1 MPTSTISHRVKQ
13 KLGILHPDAPC
24 GLRVGPP
31 SFASPG
37 ANLLEEHGLD
47 GSGEA
52 GRCLSP
58 LDVRVAFMCESGLSW
73 VFYQHERFSHC
84 EIVAVRDDLR
94 GRGCRAP
101 AMPLPHRNRSIP
113 FNLMRMGAPKLLVC
127 LVSQLHRRFFGASV
141 MPNQERSRGH

>member
-1 MPTSTISHRVKQ
+1 MRHVVYV
-13 KLGILHPDAPC
+13 LGPQASRRQAPIF
-24 GLRVGPP
+24 LKNV
-31 SFASPG
+31 AW
-37 ANLLEEHGLD
+37 D

-127 LVSQLHRRFFGASV
+127 LVSQLHTEGFFGASV